1 MKWLGEAETVKQGA
15 AATRSGALR
24 RFGGSTD
31 AREAE
36 PATGTAARKTFRAA
50 GTEQV

>member
-1 MKWLGEAETVKQGA
+1 MKRLGEAETVKQGA

-31 AREAE
+31 VREAE
-36 PATGTAARKTFRAA
+36 PATGTAARKTDRAA

>member
-1 MKWLGEAETVKQGA
+1 MKRLGEAETVKQGA
-15 AATRSGALR
+15 AATRRGALR

-31 AREAE
+31 VREAE
-36 PATGTAARKTFRAA
+36 PATGTAARKTVRAV

>member
-1 MKWLGEAETVKQGA
+1 MKRLGKAETVKQGA

-31 AREAE
+31 MREAE
-36 PATGTAARKTFRAA
+36 PATSTAVRNTVRGA